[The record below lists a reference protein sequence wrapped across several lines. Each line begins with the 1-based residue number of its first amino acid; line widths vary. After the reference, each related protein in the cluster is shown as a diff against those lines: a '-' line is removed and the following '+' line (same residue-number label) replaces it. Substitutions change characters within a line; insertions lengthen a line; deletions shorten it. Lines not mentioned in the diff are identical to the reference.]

1 LDGEAGAQRAAV
13 RQATAPASQSAA
25 RRLNLKI
32 RFGHD
37 LDPLGGSAKRRHR
50 SFMLHDSRRLRTLRG
65 RAIRMS

>member
-37 LDPLGGSAKRRHR
+37 LDPVDGSAKQRRR
-50 SFMLHDSRRLRTLRG
+50 SSMLHDSWRLRTLRG
-65 RAIRMS
+65 RAVRMS